1 MINKFVISLSK
12 SSSISYSYVSSQPIG
27 RGSYK
32 ETYLYLYKSNKW
44 KVLDNYV
51 IKKFCDKFLRAS
63 YVVRFQNLK
72 EPHIRITLV
81 GCHICP
87 GNAYEEIKA
96 LVNNV
101 YADIKS
107 RLEKKD
113 SFLFNLLYCFGSSC
127 INLNVLNEPIILMG
141 DFNASG
147 SYLNKNKQKTLD
159 NILYNNNLIWG
170 IDHSSDT
177 TVATKCNTYDR
188 FIFEIKNKERWIGN
202 TRVFEFDKILKIDK
216 LLKNMKNSD
225 VSDHYPIE
233 FELKLDK
240 Q

>member
-12 SSSISYSYVSSQPIG
+12 SSSIPYSYVSSQPIG
-27 RGSYK
+27 KGSYK

-44 KVLDNYV
+44 K
-51 IKKFCDKFLRAS
+51 
-63 YVVRFQNLK
+63 
-72 EPHIRITLV
+72 PHIRITLV
-81 GCHICP
+81 GCHIHP

-113 SFLFNLLYCFGSSC
+113 SFLFNLLYCFGNSC
-127 INLNVLNEPIILMG
+127 INLNILNEPIILMG

-159 NILYNNNLIWG
+159 NILYNNNLMWELIILVIPQLPPNAMLM
-170 IDHSSDT
+170 IDLYL
-177 TVATKCNTYDR
+177 K
-188 FIFEIKNKERWIGN
+188 
-202 TRVFEFDKILKIDK
+202 LKIRKDG
-216 LLKNMKNSD
+216 LEIPEYLNSTK
-225 VSDHYPIE
+225 Y
-233 FELKLDK
+233 
-240 Q
+240 